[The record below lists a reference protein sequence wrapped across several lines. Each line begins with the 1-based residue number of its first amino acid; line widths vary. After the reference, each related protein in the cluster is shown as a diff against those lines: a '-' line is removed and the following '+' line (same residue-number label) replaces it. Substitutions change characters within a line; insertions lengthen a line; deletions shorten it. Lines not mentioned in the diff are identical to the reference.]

1 MTDGKEHAENS
12 ATLAQCK
19 RGTSPHNAEQGI
31 AEQGIAEQGIAEQG
45 IAEQRIAEQRIEEQ
59 RIVGPDTAMMLNRGM
74 HHE

>member
-31 AEQGIAEQGIAEQG
+31 AEQGIEEQGIEEQG
-45 IAEQRIAEQRIEEQ
+45 IAEQRIEEQ